1 MKSLKI
7 KVARALE
14 ILHFKIVINAFLGED
29 RECLLSAFCKTV
41 TFGCCLFLRLLQI
54 FHFALSV
61 DNSKNYLEM
70 QKLYKDTNYIDA
82 NMLSVN
88 LFVAVDDT
96 YKTFA

>member
-1 MKSLKI
+1 
-7 KVARALE
+7 
-14 ILHFKIVINAFLGED
+14 
-29 RECLLSAFCKTV
+29 
-41 TFGCCLFLRLLQI
+41 
-54 FHFALSV
+54 
-61 DNSKNYLEM
+61 M